1 MVAGYVRG
9 QDGGGVSC
17 NRPGESVEL
26 TERLTDWEYMSYIH
40 NVAILYT
47 TLEGFLKFENL
58 SGRIGATN

>member
-47 TLEGFLKFENL
+47 CRKVSYNFR
-58 SGRIGATN
+58 RISKV